1 MKPPELFTWF
11 IDRSLGR
18 KIAVELR
25 GAGFRV
31 EEHASHFADDAP
43 DAEWLGEAGRR
54 GWVVLTKD
62 KAVRR
67 NALELAAIVAGNVAC
82 FSLGHGNLKA
92 AQMAQFHRSP
102 LSDGEGSAALR
113 SSDDGFHYIDRERDR
128 PDDKR
133 HALAAAEEH
142 QVSEPHVMKTR
153 QSSQGAE
160 RIQNRP

>member
-1 MKPPELFTWF
+1 VKPPELFTWF

-31 EEHASHFADDAP
+31 EGHASHFADDAP

-67 NALELAAIVAGNVAC
+67 NALELAAIVAGNVAW

-92 AQMAQFHRSP
+92 AQMAQSFI
-102 LSDGEGSAALR
+102 AARYRMEKVLR
-113 SSDDGFHYIDRERDR
+113 RYDPPMTASITSTGNVTVLMTSGTLLPQPKSI
-128 PDDKR
+128 K
-133 HALAAAEEH
+133 
-142 QVSEPHVMKTR
+142 
-153 QSSQGAE
+153 
-160 RIQNRP
+160 